1 MITNYLTFTVEETSY
16 AVDVAAV
23 LEVLNFTEPTAVPCS
38 LPYIEGLIFSRESGI
53 TVLNFRKRFNLP
65 EKEIDGKTKV
75 IVIEMSSPVGEK
87 PEERKIDEPE
97 KEQKRLYGLVTDSVQ
112 DVIRM
117 YDDAEEVKGAKCDI
131 PDAFIIKV
139 LKYQDKPLFII
150 DEKKLFEEA
159 SSVKLEKPAELN

>member
-75 IVIEMSSPVGEK
+75 IVIEMSSPV
-87 PEERKIDEPE
+87 EENQKIDEEP
-97 KEQKRLYGLVTDSVQ
+97 KEQKRLYGLVADSVQ
-112 DVIRM
+112 DVIRI
-117 YDDAEEVKGAKCDI
+117 YDDAEEVKDAKCDI
-131 PDAFIIKV
+131 PQDFIVKV

-159 SSVKLEKPAELN
+159 STVKLEKPKEE

>member
-1 MITNYLTFTVEETSY
+1 MITNYLTFVVENTAY
-16 AVDVAAV
+16 AIDVAAV

-53 TVLNFRKRFNLP
+53 TVLNFRKRFNMS

-75 IVIEMSSPVGEK
+75 IVVEMNFTD
-87 PEERKIDEPE
+87 EENNQK
-97 KEQKRLYGLVTDSVQ
+97 KRLYGLVADSVQ
-112 DVIRM
+112 DVIQM
-117 YDDAEEVKGAKCDI
+117 YDDAEEIKDAKNEI
-131 PDAFIIKV
+131 PKEFILKV

-159 SSVKLEKPAELN
+159 RSVKIPKQNP

>member
-75 IVIEMSSPVGEK
+75 IVIEMSSPV
-87 PEERKIDEPE
+87 EENQKIDEEP

-112 DVIRM
+112 DVIRI
-117 YDDAEEVKGAKCDI
+117 YDDAEEVKDAKCDI
-131 PDAFIIKV
+131 PQDFIVKV

-159 SSVKLEKPAELN
+159 STVKLEKPKEE

>member
-75 IVIEMSSPVGEK
+75 IVIEMSSPV
-87 PEERKIDEPE
+87 EENQKIDEEP

-112 DVIRM
+112 DVIRI
-117 YDDAEEVKGAKCDI
+117 YDDAEEVKDAKCDI
-131 PDAFIIKV
+131 PDDFIVKV

-159 SSVKLEKPAELN
+159 SSVKLEKPKEE

>member
-1 MITNYLTFTVEETSY
+1 MITNYLTFTVEQTSY
-16 AVDVAAV
+16 AVDVSAV

-53 TVLNFRKRFNLP
+53 TVLNFRKRFNLS

-75 IVIEMSSPVGEK
+75 IVIEMSSPV
-87 PEERKIDEPE
+87 EENQKIDEEP

-112 DVIRM
+112 DVIRI
-117 YDDAEEVKGAKCDI
+117 YDDAEEVKNAKCDI
-131 PDAFIIKV
+131 PQDFIVNV
-139 LKYQDKPLFII
+139 LKYQDKPLFIL

-159 SSVKLEKPAELN
+159 SSVKLEKPKEE

>member
-75 IVIEMSSPVGEK
+75 IVIEMSSPV
-87 PEERKIDEPE
+87 EENQKIDEEP

-112 DVIRM
+112 DVIRI
-117 YDDAEEVKGAKCDI
+117 YDDAEEVKDAKCDI
-131 PDAFIIKV
+131 PQDFIVKV

-159 SSVKLEKPAELN
+159 SSVKLEKPKEE

>member
-1 MITNYLTFTVEETSY
+1 MITNYLTFTVEKTSY

-75 IVIEMSSPVGEK
+75 IVIEMSSPV
-87 PEERKIDEPE
+87 EENQKIDEEP
-97 KEQKRLYGLVTDSVQ
+97 KEQKRLYGLVADSVQ
-112 DVIRM
+112 DVIRI
-117 YDDAEEVKGAKCDI
+117 YDDAEEVKDAKCDI
-131 PDAFIIKV
+131 PQDFIVKV

-159 SSVKLEKPAELN
+159 STVNLEKPKEE

>member
-1 MITNYLTFTVEETSY
+1 MITNYLTFTVEDTAY

-75 IVIEMSSPVGEK
+75 IVIEMSSN
-87 PEERKIDEPE
+87 EENQKIDETE
-97 KEQKRLYGLVTDSVQ
+97 NAHEQKRLFGLVTDSVQ

-117 YDDAEEVKGAKCDI
+117 YDDAEEIKGAKCEI
-131 PDAFIIKV
+131 PDEFIEKV
-139 LKYQDKPLFII
+139 LKYQEKPLFII

-159 SSVKLEKPAELN
+159 SSVKIIKPKT

>member
-1 MITNYLTFTVEETSY
+1 MITNYLTFTVEDTAY
-16 AVDVAAV
+16 AVDVAVV

-53 TVLNFRKRFNLP
+53 TVLNFRKRFTLP

-75 IVIEMSSPVGEK
+75 IVVEMSSQNDGNQ
-87 PEERKIDEPE
+87 KIEEPE
-97 KEQKRLYGLVTDSVQ
+97 NTQKRLYGLVADSVQ

-117 YDDAEEVKGAKCDI
+117 YDDAEEIKDAKCDI
-131 PDAFIIKV
+131 PEEFIVKI

-159 SSVKLEKPAELN
+159 SSIKIIKP

>member
-1 MITNYLTFTVEETSY
+1 MITNYLTFTVEDKAY
-16 AVDVAAV
+16 AVDVAVV

-75 IVIEMSSPVGEK
+75 IVVEMSSPKDDEAK
-87 PEERKIDEPE
+87 KIDEPE
-97 KEQKRLYGLVTDSVQ
+97 TEQKRLYGLVADSVQ

-117 YDDAEEVKGAKCDI
+117 YDDAEEVKGAKSDI
-131 PDAFIIKV
+131 PDEFIVKV
-139 LKYQDKPLFII
+139 LKYEDKPLFII

-159 SSVKLEKPAELN
+159 STMKLEKPQN

>member
-1 MITNYLTFTVEETSY
+1 MITNYLTFTVEKTAY

-65 EKEIDGKTKV
+65 EHEIDGKTKV
-75 IVIEMSSPVGEK
+75 IVIEMLSSNNDSQADESEEK
-87 PEERKIDEPE
+87 T
-97 KEQKRLYGLVTDSVQ
+97 EQKRLFGLVTDSVQ
-112 DVIRM
+112 DVIQI
-117 YDDAEEVKGAKCDI
+117 YDDAEELKNEKCSV
-131 PDAFIIKV
+131 PDEFITKV

-159 SSVKLEKPAELN
+159 NSVKITKS

>member
-1 MITNYLTFTVEETSY
+1 MITNYLTFTVEDTAY
-16 AVDVAAV
+16 AVDVAEV

-75 IVIEMSSPVGEK
+75 IVIEMLSKSDENQ
-87 PEERKIDEPE
+87 KIEGLE
-97 KEQKRLYGLVTDSVQ
+97 NTQKRLYGLVADSVQ

-117 YDDAEEVKGAKCDI
+117 YDDAEEIKGAKCGI
-131 PDAFIIKV
+131 PEEFIVKI

-150 DEKKLFEEA
+150 NEQRLFEEA
-159 SSVKLEKPAELN
+159 NSVKIIKP

>member
-75 IVIEMSSPVGEK
+75 IVIEMSSPVEENQKIDEK
-87 PEERKIDEPE
+87 PE
-97 KEQKRLYGLVTDSVQ
+97 EQKRLYGLVTDSVQ
-112 DVIRM
+112 DVIRI
-117 YDDAEEVKGAKCDI
+117 YDDAEEVKDAKCAI
-131 PDAFIIKV
+131 PDDFIVKV
-139 LKYQDKPLFII
+139 LKYQDKPLFVI

-159 SSVKLEKPAELN
+159 SSVKLEKPKEE